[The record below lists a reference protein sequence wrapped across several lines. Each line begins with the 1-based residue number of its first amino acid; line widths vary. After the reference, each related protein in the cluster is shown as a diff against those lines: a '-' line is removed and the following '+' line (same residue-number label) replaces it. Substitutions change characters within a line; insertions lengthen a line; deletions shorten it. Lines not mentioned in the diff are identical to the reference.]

1 MLLAHY
7 KIKVKCVGTGYLAVS
22 LTLTGVSPYLQAT
35 HPDCMSYS
43 FLDLC
48 WQHSN
53 VLTSR
58 HHYTPRLWIHLD
70 DLCFKSISILPLAAQ
85 AKSGQTCLQVTRQ
98 STGTRVFPAFS
109 GIYLTGPWWMDP
121 VKSQS
126 TLRQCFD
133 LSQQTQTYRI
143 NKVISNGQVKTQ
155 RKISPSV
162 SCLFL
167 ASC

>member
-22 LTLTGVSPYLQAT
+22 LTLTGVSPDLQAT
-35 HPDCMSYS
+35 HSDCMYYS
-43 FLDLC
+43 FPDLC

-70 DLCFKSISILPLAAQ
+70 GLCFNPISILPLAAQ
-85 AKSGQTCLQVTRQ
+85 AKSGQPCLQV
-98 STGTRVFPAFS
+98 A
-109 GIYLTGPWWMDP
+109 
-121 VKSQS
+121 SQS
-126 TLRQCFD
+126 SGKAPHCFKLLVRSISQAHGGGSSQVPDDFEAMLSFVTMNMDQHD
-133 LSQQTQTYRI
+133 L
-143 NKVISNGQVKTQ
+143 ISKSSCQTQ
-155 RKISPSV
+155 RKFSQSV